1 MCYNVCINHTS
12 DEENHMASKSHRV
25 ANRPHFTQTEN
36 GALKVPGKVRMEDS
50 VKRSKANDKVIVT
63 ARASMNTVRLA
74 KLRAADGA
82 TKRLGLMLENFDRPA
97 F

>member
-1 MCYNVCINHTS
+1 
-12 DEENHMASKSHRV
+12 MASKSHRV

-50 VKRSKANDKVIVT
+50 AKRSKRNDKVIVVQHAT
-63 ARASMNTVRLA
+63 AMTVRAA

-82 TKRLGLMLENFDRPA
+82 AERLMLENFDRPA